1 MKLPDVTQF
10 DPLNIAKQ
18 QIGTPIDHSQTFP
31 SSNSK
36 PRAVVLL
43 QSGRRLDLLN
53 PDPNCWTNEDL
64 AIGLSRT
71 YRWAG
76 HSAWELPLSVAQHS
90 LTVLALREAIGPL
103 SPAEAL
109 RELLHD
115 ATEALMGGFDCI
127 APLKPHLGSGF
138 SRLDERLQAA
148 VNQRYR
154 LPPWTEQTYSLHKH
168 ADRLAAACEAV
179 HVVGWSRTDIR
190 GTLEIQLIPLDE
202 DPLTPPPGLRP
213 WQPWPP
219 TIAQEIF
226 FKKLTELQRSHDTT
240 QTLAQLAEAFERLPP
255 KMRLCLTSPP
265 TGDRHKD
272 TLVFVDALDNS
283 LSIEG
288 VIVDGLKDED
298 GKFCLGEEFTI
309 FTIDN
314 DPRGEL
320 LGING
325 WNCHVEIR

>member
-1 MKLPDVTQF
+1 MTLANVTQF
-10 DPLNIAKQ
+10 NPTLKQ
-18 QIGTPIDHSQTFP
+18 QGEIPAGLIGTTP
-31 SSNSK
+31 SSNPT
-36 PRAVVLL
+36 PRAFVLL
-43 QSGRRLDLLN
+43 QSGRRLDLLT
-53 PDPNCWTNEDL
+53 PDPDCWTNEDL

-90 LTVLALREAIGPL
+90 LTVLALREAVETL
-103 SPAEAL
+103 SPSEAL
-109 RELLHD
+109 RDLLHD

-138 SRLDERLQAA
+138 RSLDERLQAA

-154 LPPWTEQTYSLHKH
+154 LPPWTEEDYARHKH
-168 ADRLAAACEAV
+168 ADRLAAACEAY
-179 HVVGWSRTDIR
+179 HVVGWSRSDIR
-190 GTLEIQLIPLDE
+190 GTLEIPLIPLDH

-219 TIAQEIF
+219 TIAQDIF

-255 KMRLCLTSPP
+255 KMRLCFNAPP
-265 TGDRHKD
+265 TGDRDID
-272 TLVFVDALDNS
+272 TFVFVDALDNS

-288 VIVDGLKDED
+288 VVVDGLKDED
-298 GKFCLGEEFTI
+298 GKFCLDEEFTL

-320 LGING
+320 LGIKG
-325 WNCHVEIR
+325 WNCDVQIL